1 MYVIVGL
8 GNPEGKY
15 TFTRHN
21 AGFLAVDILA
31 QRLGFTAWKYGQKA
45 QVSEGRIAGQRV
57 AIAKPQ
63 TYMNLSGQSVV
74 ELVNW
79 YKIDPADE
87 LIVVYDDIDLAAG
100 DIRVRPRGSAGTH
113 NGMRSILYLLG
124 SDVFPR
130 VRIGI
135 GPKKPAWDLANFV
148 LAPFDESERET
159 VWKALNDAADALEQ
173 IVREGVSAAQKTY
186 NKKKKKPQPEDETS
200 TDNE

>member
-1 MYVIVGL
+1 MYIIVGL

-21 AGFLAVDILA
+21 AGFLAVEILA
-31 QRLGFTAWKYGQKA
+31 RRLGLEGWKYGHKA
-45 QVSEGRIAGQRV
+45 QVVEGRIGSQRV

-79 YKIDPADE
+79 YKIDPAEE

-100 DIRVRPRGSAGTH
+100 EIRVRPKGSAGTH
-113 NGMRSILYLLG
+113 NGMRSILYLMG
-124 SDVFPR
+124 TDAFPR

-135 GPKKPAWDLANFV
+135 GPKKPEWDLANFV
-148 LAPFDESERET
+148 LANFEEAEKET
-159 VWKALNDAADALEQ
+159 VWKTLNDAADACEL
-173 IVREGVSAAQKTY
+173 IVREGVSEAQKAY
-186 NKKKKKPQPEDETS
+186 NKKAKKPKTEEETPEN
-200 TDNE
+200 NE